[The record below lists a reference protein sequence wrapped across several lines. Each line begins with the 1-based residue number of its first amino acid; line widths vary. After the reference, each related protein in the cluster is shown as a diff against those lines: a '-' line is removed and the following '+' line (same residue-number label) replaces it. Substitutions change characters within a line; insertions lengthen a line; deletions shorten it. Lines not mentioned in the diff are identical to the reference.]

1 MYQIYSVYAIC
12 TFASMGTL
20 TRMPLS
26 IGELLRL
33 DEPS

>member
-12 TFASMGTL
+12 TFAAMGALTL
-20 TRMPLS
+20 KPLS
-26 IGELLRL
+26 IGELPRL